1 MHTGYWKLHVSI
13 YPKHS
18 SSEADDAQLQV
29 PLLHWWQQQ
38 MIETTIEVPGVAI
51 KIAVNIARAAL
62 R

>member
-13 YPKHS
+13 YPKHRS
-18 SSEADDAQLQV
+18 SIKV
-29 PLLHWWQQQ
+29 PMTQ
-38 MIETTIEVPGVAI
+38 MIETTIQVPGVAI